1 LCETILTVMISQDL
15 QEHRVLLE
23 ERKEREMSFES
34 YYGYEID
41 VLPTLLNPTPQKLEK
56 SKSSSK

>member
-1 LCETILTVMISQDL
+1 MISQDL